1 MASSS
6 FQPLQG
12 MSDIAPPDIYLW
24 QMIEERAREIFARY
38 RFQEIRTPA
47 LEKTAL
53 FTHSL
58 GDTTDVVTK
67 EMYSLEDRG
76 GRKLSLRPEGTA
88 GAVRAIAAGGEATAN
103 ARVFY
108 MGPMF
113 RCERPQAGRKRQF
126 HQIGLEA
133 VGAPNPRA
141 DAEVIALQV
150 HLLSAWG
157 LEGAKIRLNTIGLP
171 EDRAA
176 VLDGLR
182 NAIRPR
188 LSELPEEA
196 RQRFETNVLRLLDS
210 KDEAVQKVIADV
222 PPVIEFMSADS
233 RAYLDTVV
241 ETLRSLEIDVEIDP
255 TLVRGLDYY
264 VHTVWEVV
272 HGGLGAQ
279 NAISG
284 GGRYRI
290 VVGDKSIEG
299 VGFAMGVERMIA
311 ALEAN
316 GVTADRFAPEP
327 AVFIVSLG
335 EEALK
340 ENMLLAQMLRQRG
353 IACEME
359 LMNRKVKAQMK
370 RANKTGAEQVII
382 RGDTELEKGTFV
394 LKDMREGTQR
404 EIELPELMQVLGKGE
419 NTWRRS

>member
-1 MASSS
+1 MASNQ
-6 FQPLQG
+6 FQPIQG
-12 MSDIAPPDIYLW
+12 MSDISPPEIVLW
-24 QMIEERAREIFARY
+24 QMLEERAREIFARY
-38 RFQEIRTPA
+38 RFQEIRTPI

-88 GAVRAIAAGGEATAN
+88 GAVRHIASGAEETAN

-126 HQIGLEA
+126 HQIGVEA

-141 DAEVIALQV
+141 DAEVIALQL

-176 VLDGLR
+176 VLEGLR
-182 NAIRPR
+182 EAIRPR

-196 RQRFETNVLRLLDS
+196 QERFETNVLRLLDS
-210 KDEAVQKVIADV
+210 KDKIVQAIIADV

-233 RAYLDTVV
+233 RAYLDTVF

-255 TLVRGLDYY
+255 SLVRGLDYY

-279 NAISG
+279 NALSG
-284 GGRYRI
+284 GGRYR
-290 VVGDKSIEG
+290 VQVGNKTIDG

-311 ALEAN
+311 ALEST
-316 GVTADRFAPEP
+316 GITADQFAPKP

-335 EEALK
+335 EAALK

-359 LMNRKVKAQMK
+359 LADRKVKAQMK
-370 RANKTGAEQVII
+370 RANKSGAEQVII
-382 RGDTELEKGTFV
+382 RGDTELENGIFV
-394 LKDMREGTQR
+394 IKDMKEGTQQ
-404 EIELPELMQVLGKGE
+404 EVELPDLMKVLGEVHGDAHE
-419 NTWRRS
+419 

>member
-1 MASSS
+1 MASNS
-6 FQPLQG
+6 FQPIQG
-12 MSDIAPPDIYLW
+12 MSDIAPPDVAIW
-24 QMIEERAREIFARY
+24 QMLEERAREIFARY
-38 RFQEIRTPA
+38 RFEEVRTPV
-47 LEKTAL
+47 LEKTEL

-88 GAVRAIAAGGEATAN
+88 GAVRYIASGGDETAN

-126 HQIGLEA
+126 HQIGIEA

-141 DAEVIALQV
+141 DAEVIALQL

-157 LEGAKIRLNTIGLP
+157 LDGAKIRVNTIGLP

-182 NAIRPR
+182 EAIRPR

-196 RQRFETNVLRLLDS
+196 QQRFETNVLRLLDS
-210 KDEAVQKVIADV
+210 KDEAVQKVIADI

-233 RAYLDTVV
+233 RAYLDTVI
-241 ETLRSLEIDVEIDP
+241 ETLRGLEIDVEIDP

-264 VHTVWEVV
+264 VHTVWEVI
-272 HGGLGAQ
+272 HEGLGAQ
-279 NAISG
+279 NALSG

-290 VVGDKSIEG
+290 QVGNKTIDG

-316 GVTADRFAPEP
+316 GITAEQFAPKP

-335 EEALK
+335 EAALK

-359 LMNRKVKAQMK
+359 LADRKVKAQMK
-370 RANKTGAEQVII
+370 RANKAGAAQVVIC
-382 RGDTELEKGTFV
+382 GDTELEKGIFV
-394 LKDMREGTQR
+394 LKNMEEGTQR
-404 EIELPELMQVLGKGE
+404 EVELPELMEKLMECAGLPAL
-419 NTWRRS
+419 

>member
-12 MSDIAPPDIYLW
+12 MSDIAPPDVYFW
-24 QMIEERAREIFARY
+24 QMIEECAREIFARY
-38 RFQEIRTPA
+38 RFQEIRTPI
-47 LEKTAL
+47 LEKTSL

-76 GRKLSLRPEGTA
+76 GRRLSLRPEGTA
-88 GAVRAIAAGGEATAN
+88 GAVRTIAAGGEATEN
-103 ARVFY
+103 ARVYY

-126 HQIGLEA
+126 HQIGVEA
-133 VGAPNPRA
+133 IGAPNPRA
-141 DAEVIALQV
+141 DAEVIALQL

-176 VLDGLR
+176 VLEGLR
-182 NAIRPR
+182 EAIRPR

-196 RQRFETNVLRLLDS
+196 QQRFETNVLRLLDS

-233 RAYLDTVV
+233 RAYLDTVI

-255 TLVRGLDYY
+255 SLVRGLDYY

-272 HGGLGAQ
+272 HDGLGAQ

-290 VVGDKSIEG
+290 QIGNKIIDG
-299 VGFAMGVERMIA
+299 VGFAMGVERMIS
-311 ALEAN
+311 ALQAN
-316 GVTADRFAPEP
+316 GISADQFAPKP
-327 AVFIVSLG
+327 AIFIVSLG
-335 EEALK
+335 EEALR
-340 ENMLLAQMLRQRG
+340 ENMLLAQTLRQRG

-359 LMNRKVKAQMK
+359 LGDRKVKAQMK
-370 RANKTGAEQVII
+370 RANKMGAEQVVI
-382 RGDTELEKGTFV
+382 RGDNELEKGIFV
-394 LKDMREGTQR
+394 IKDMNEGTQR
-404 EIELPELMQVLGKGE
+404 DVELPELMELLT
-419 NTWRRS
+419 N

>member
-12 MSDIAPPDIYLW
+12 MSDIAPPDIVLW
-24 QMIEERAREIFARY
+24 QMLETRAREIFARY
-38 RFQEIRTPA
+38 RFQEIRTPV
-47 LEKTAL
+47 LEKTEL

-88 GAVRAIAAGGEATAN
+88 GAVRYIASGAEETAN

-126 HQIGLEA
+126 HQIGVEA

-141 DAEVIALQV
+141 DAEVIALQL

-157 LEGAKIRLNTIGLP
+157 LDGAKIRLNTIGLP

-176 VLDGLR
+176 VLEGLR
-182 NAIRPR
+182 EAIRPQ

-196 RQRFETNVLRLLDS
+196 QQRFETNVLRLLDS
-210 KDEAVQKVIADV
+210 KDPTVQAVIADV

-233 RAYLDTVV
+233 RAYLDTVI

-255 TLVRGLDYY
+255 SLVRGLDYY

-284 GGRYRI
+284 GGRYR
-290 VVGDKSIEG
+290 VQVGNKTVDG

-316 GVTADRFAPEP
+316 GVTADQFSPKP

-335 EEALK
+335 EAALK

-359 LMNRKVKAQMK
+359 LADRKVKAQMK
-370 RANKTGAEQVII
+370 RANKAGAEQVII
-382 RGDTELEKGTFV
+382 RGDTELEKGIFV
-394 LKDMREGTQR
+394 IKDMKEGTQR
-404 EIELPELMQVLGKGE
+404 EVELPELMELLT
-419 NTWRRS
+419 N

>member
-12 MSDIAPPDIYLW
+12 MSDITPPDVAVW

-38 RFQEIRTPA
+38 RFQEIRTPI
-47 LEKTAL
+47 LEKTKL
-53 FTHSL
+53 FTHTL

-76 GRKLSLRPEGTA
+76 GRRLSLRPEGTA
-88 GAVRAIAAGGEATAN
+88 GAVRCIASGAEETAN
-103 ARVFY
+103 ARVYY

-126 HQIGLEA
+126 HQIGVEA

-141 DAEVIALQV
+141 DAEVIALQL

-176 VLDGLR
+176 VLEGLR
-182 NAIRPR
+182 EAIRPR

-196 RQRFETNVLRLLDS
+196 QQRFETNVLRLLDS
-210 KDEAVQKVIADV
+210 KDEAVKKVIADV

-233 RAYLDTVV
+233 RAYLDTVIG
-241 ETLRSLEIDVEIDP
+241 TLKSLEIDVEIDSS
-255 TLVRGLDYY
+255 LVRGLDYY

-290 VVGDKSIEG
+290 QVGNKTIDG

-316 GVTADRFAPEP
+316 GITAEQFAPKP
-327 AVFIVSLG
+327 AIFIVSLG

-359 LMNRKVKAQMK
+359 LTNRKVKAQMK
-370 RANKTGAEQVII
+370 RANRAGAQQVII

-394 LKDMREGTQR
+394 LKNMEEGTQR
-404 EIELPELMQVLGKGE
+404 DVELPELMELL
-419 NTWRRS
+419 

>member
-1 MASSS
+1 MAPSS

-12 MSDIAPPDIYLW
+12 MSDITPPDIAIW
-24 QMIEERAREIFARY
+24 QMLEERARKIFARY
-38 RFQEIRTPA
+38 RFQEIRTPL

-88 GAVRAIAAGGEATAN
+88 GAVRCIASGAEETAN

-126 HQIGLEA
+126 HQIGIEA

-141 DAEVIALQV
+141 DAEVIALQL

-157 LEGAKIRLNTIGLP
+157 LDGAKIRLNTIGLP
-171 EDRAA
+171 EERAG

-182 NAIRPR
+182 DAIRPR

-196 RQRFETNVLRLLDS
+196 QQRFESNVLRLLDS
-210 KDEAVQKVIADV
+210 KDETVQKIIAEV
-222 PPVIEFMSADS
+222 PPVIELMSADS
-233 RAYLDTVV
+233 RTYLDTVI

-255 TLVRGLDYY
+255 GLVRGLDYY

-290 VVGDKSIEG
+290 QVGNKIIDG

-316 GVTADRFAPEP
+316 GVTADRFAPKP
-327 AVFIVSLG
+327 ALFIVSLG

-359 LMNRKVKAQMK
+359 LASRKVKAQMK
-370 RANKTGAEQVII
+370 RANKAGAEQVVI
-382 RGDTELEKGTFV
+382 RGDTELEKGIFV
-394 LKDMREGTQR
+394 LKEMKEGTQR
-404 EIELPELMQVLGKGE
+404 EVELPELMELCKG
-419 NTWRRS
+419 SD

>member
-1 MASSS
+1 MASTS
-6 FQPLQG
+6 FQPIQG
-12 MSDIAPPDIYLW
+12 MSDIAPPEVYLW

-38 RFQEIRTPA
+38 RFQEIRTPL
-47 LEKTAL
+47 LEKTEL

-67 EMYSLEDRG
+67 EMYSLQDRG
-76 GRKLSLRPEGTA
+76 GRNLSLRPEGTA
-88 GAVRAIAAGGEATAN
+88 SAVRYIAAGAEETAN
-103 ARVFY
+103 ARIFY

-126 HQIGLEA
+126 HQIGIEA

-141 DAEVIALQV
+141 DAEVIALQL

-176 VLDGLR
+176 VVDGLR
-182 NAIRPR
+182 EAIRPR
-188 LSELPEEA
+188 LSELPEDA
-196 RQRFETNVLRLLDS
+196 QQRFETNVLRLLDS

-222 PPVIEFMSADS
+222 PPVSEFMSADS
-233 RAYLDTVV
+233 RTYLDTVV

-255 TLVRGLDYY
+255 SLVRGLDYY

-290 VVGDKSIEG
+290 QIGNKTIDG

-311 ALEAN
+311 ALGSN
-316 GVTADRFAPEP
+316 GITAEQFAPKP

-335 EEALK
+335 EAALK
-340 ENMLLAQMLRQRG
+340 ENMLLAQMLRHRG

-359 LMNRKVKAQMK
+359 LADRKVKVQMK
-370 RANKTGAEQVII
+370 RADKAGAEQVVI
-382 RGDTELEKGTFV
+382 RGDTELEKGIFV
-394 LKDMREGTQR
+394 VKNMADGTQR
-404 EIELPELMQVLGKGE
+404 EVDLPELMQGLGAI
-419 NTWRRS
+419 

>member
-12 MSDIAPPDIYLW
+12 MSDITSPDIYFW

-38 RFQEIRTPA
+38 RFQEIRTPI
-47 LEKTAL
+47 LEKTKL

-76 GRKLSLRPEGTA
+76 GRRLSLRPEGTA
-88 GAVRAIAAGGEATAN
+88 GAVRTIAAGGEATAN
-103 ARVFY
+103 ARVYY
-108 MGPMF
+108 MGSMF

-126 HQIGLEA
+126 HQIGVEA
-133 VGAPNPRA
+133 IGAPNPRA
-141 DAEVIALQV
+141 DAEVIALQL

-157 LEGAKIRLNTIGLP
+157 LDGAKIRLNTIGLP

-176 VLDGLR
+176 VLEGLR
-182 NAIRPR
+182 EAIRPR

-196 RQRFETNVLRLLDS
+196 QQRFETNVLRLLDS

-233 RAYLDTVV
+233 RAYLDTVI
-241 ETLRSLEIDVEIDP
+241 ETLKSLEIDVEIDSS
-255 TLVRGLDYY
+255 LVRGLDYY
-264 VHTVWEVV
+264 VHTVWEIV

-290 VVGDKSIEG
+290 QIGNKTIDG

-316 GVTADRFAPEP
+316 GITADQFAPKP

-340 ENMLLAQMLRQRG
+340 ENMLLAQILRHRG

-359 LMNRKVKAQMK
+359 LSNRKVKAQMK
-370 RANKTGAEQVII
+370 RANKNGAELVII
-382 RGDTELEKGTFV
+382 RGDTELENGTFV
-394 LKDMREGTQR
+394 LKNMSEGTQR
-404 EIELPELMQVLGKGE
+404 EIELLELIELL
-419 NTWRRS
+419 